1 MQVRD
6 GYKKVH
12 FPLQYAIAAVE
23 FNVQNGL
30 HERRD
35 ACFLHYSSKISYR

>member
-6 GYKKVH
+6 VWI
-12 FPLQYAIAAVE
+12 AIASVE
-23 FNVQNGL
+23 FNVKNGL